1 MFTVPNC
8 TGITVGEWIENGRKI
23 LLGCQNGS
31 VLCYDIKSDLIEFRE
46 ENLPSVYRVID
57 EMIQEAN
64 HI

>member
-8 TGITVGEWIENGRKI
+8 NGITVGEWIENGRKI

-46 ENLPSVYRVID
+46 ENLLSVYRVID